1 MAKKNRTTELAARGV
16 CLMLGLYIL
25 AQGIAFTILADVG
38 TDAITSP
45 ALVASLT
52 LGTGEGGLG
61 YEFCTVGNM
70 LICIHVLLV
79 LLQIIL
85 LRSKYQPVQLLQVV
99 MGLLLGKMLDAS
111 LTYTMLLPNPGY
123 TMSIVYTL
131 VGCALCAFGIFTYVK
146 ADMVPLSAE
155 GFCLALS
162 STFGWRFSLVKV
174 GVDCSMLALAVLA
187 SLILLGEVAGVR
199 EGSVICAVCT
209 GLVIGWFFKHFP
221 YWDKLFA
228 AIRGEGK
235 ASEEENID

>member
-1 MAKKNRTTELAARGV
+1 
-16 CLMLGLYIL
+16 MLGLYIL
-25 AQGIAFTILADVG
+25 AQGIAFTILADLG

-45 ALVASLT
+45 ALVAALT

-99 MGLLLGKMLDAS
+99 MGLLLGNMLDAS
-111 LTYTMLLPNPGY
+111 LTYTMQLPNPGY

-131 VGCALCAFGIFTYVK
+131 VGCCLCAFGIFTYVK

-162 STFGWRFSLVKV
+162 RTFGWRFSLVKV
-174 GVDCSMLALAVLA
+174 GVDCSLLALAVVV

-235 ASEEENID
+235 ASEEENIA